1 MPNTPR
7 PRKVKK
13 LLKKL
18 AKDKSADKFLEELS
32 EKKFKPGTSE
42 PNKTP
47 QTDVMGR
54 PLKSSETSKKGEPQ
68 SQKKGTPAM
77 ADSEGNPMTRGQ
89 QRRAIRRV
97 RKAETKAEKA
107 RKKAKKKAEKE
118 KRRASRPNR
127 TPQTDVIG
135 RRIG

>member
-7 PRKVKK
+7 PRKVKR

-18 AKDKSADKFLEELS
+18 AKNKSADKFLEELS

-54 PLKSSETSKKGEPQ
+54 PLKSSETSKKGEP
-68 SQKKGTPAM
+68 AM
-77 ADSEGNPMTRGQ
+77 ADSEGNPMTRGE

>member
-1 MPNTPR
+1 MPD
-7 PRKVKK
+7 RKVKR

-18 AKDKSADKFLEELS
+18 AKGKSADEFLQQLS
-32 EKKFKPGTSE
+32 DDNYRPGKTP

-54 PLKSSETSKKGEPQ
+54 PLKSSETSKKGEP
-68 SQKKGTPAM
+68 AM
-77 ADSEGNPMTRGQ
+77 ADSEGNPMTPGQ
-89 QRRAIRRV
+89 QRRAIRKV
-97 RKAETKAEKA
+97 R
-107 RKKAKKKAEKE
+107 KAKKKAEKE